1 MDHELSDSVTLVDL
15 DFIGW
20 IQVDKDDFK
29 LTSIVGVYKTGRVD
43 YRQTLLN
50 SQATARLNEAS
61 VSIGQRDRKA
71 SRDQA
76 SLEGLKGAVL
86 IGTEVQT
93 GISGMG
99 VFGKLDRRVETL
111 NVDRNVGHKITLA
124 CRALA
129 KTHRCL

>member
-1 MDHELSDSVTLVDL
+1 MDDELSDSVTLVDL
-15 DFIGW
+15 DFIRW

-29 LTSIVGVYKTGRVD
+29 LTSVVGVDEARSVD

-76 SLEGLKGAVL
+76 SLEGLKGTVL

-93 GISGMG
+93 GI
-99 VFGKLDRRVETL
+99 
-111 NVDRNVGHKITLA
+111 
-124 CRALA
+124 
-129 KTHRCL
+129 